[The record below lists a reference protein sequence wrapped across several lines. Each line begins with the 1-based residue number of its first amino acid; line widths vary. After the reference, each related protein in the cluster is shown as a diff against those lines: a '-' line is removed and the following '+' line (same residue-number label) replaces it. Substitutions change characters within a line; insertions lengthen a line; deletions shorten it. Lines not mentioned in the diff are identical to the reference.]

1 MTFVKLFGLSK
12 MMIIGIV
19 LYLVCIVIGYN
30 HSLSHYWVALILL
43 GLGWNFLFIG
53 GTSLLTRAYD
63 DAEKFKVQSINDFL
77 IFVTQAI
84 ASLSA
89 GWFVFNFGWEVV
101 LLSTIPLLLLQLLL
115 LLWWLRKKSH

>member
-1 MTFVKLFGLSK
+1 MMLKNLKRNPTISQERIINDTLIEFLPSSLYAYKLGK
-12 MMIIGIV
+12 NI
-19 LYLVCIVIGYN
+19 YN
-30 HSLSHYWVALILL
+30 
-43 GLGWNFLFIG
+43 
-53 GTSLLTRAYD
+53 

>member
-1 MTFVKLFGLSK
+1 MPTIIILLSPNNLT
-12 MMIIGIV
+12 IIGINKEGRN
-19 LYLVCIVIGYN
+19 IAI
-30 HSLSHYWVALILL
+30 
-43 GLGWNFLFIG
+43 NFLFIG
-53 GTSLLTRAYD
+53 TTSLLTRAYN